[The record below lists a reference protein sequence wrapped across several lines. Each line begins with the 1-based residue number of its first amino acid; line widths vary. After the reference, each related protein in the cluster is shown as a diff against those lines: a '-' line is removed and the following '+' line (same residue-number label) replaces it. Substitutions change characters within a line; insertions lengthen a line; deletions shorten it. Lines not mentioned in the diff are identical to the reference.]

1 MAKVCKSLKELEK
14 ALQEKVDVA
23 LLTDVAQIVTEV
35 MQDHIAQDVYDVY
48 TPCIYVRRADENGL
62 LDSRNIN
69 SSIKGNMLIV
79 ENNTLG
85 SPYFYDPNNKKKIR
99 KSINA
104 GKEIAGVIETGIG
117 YDISDWWYDGIP
129 RPFIENTRDELKDY
143 EWHKKALKQG
153 LQKQGLEVK

>member
-23 LLTDVAQIVTEV
+23 LLTDVAQTVTEV

-48 TPCIYVRRADENGL
+48 NPSRYARRMNENGL
-62 LDSRNIN
+62 LDNRNIN
-69 SSIKGNMLIV
+69 SSIDGNTLIV

-85 SPYFYDPNNKKKIR
+85 SPYYYDPSDKKIK
-99 KSINA
+99 KSVNA
-104 GKEIAGVIETGIG
+104 GEEIVGVIESGRG
-117 YDISDWWYDGIP
+117 YDISDWEYDSVP
-129 RPFIENTRDELKDY
+129 RPFIENTREELKDY

>member
-23 LLTDVAQIVTEV
+23 LLTDVAQIVTEI

-48 TPCIYVRRADENGL
+48 SPSMYARRANENGL
-62 LDSRNIN
+62 LDNRNIN
-69 SSIKGNMLIV
+69 SSIEGNTLIV

-85 SPYFYDPNNKKKIR
+85 APYYYDSSDKKTK
-99 KSINA
+99 KSANA
-104 GKEIAGVIETGIG
+104 GEEIAGVIESGRG
-117 YDISDWWYDGIP
+117 YDVSDWEYDGAP
-129 RPFIENTRDELKDY
+129 RPFIENTREELKDY